1 MSEKII
7 KNIDWLL
14 FFFILPITFFGLLT
28 MRNFTDPSGG
38 AFFPKQILWLVISL
52 IVFFLASFIDFR
64 FLKQTKVIV
73 IAYLFFTF
81 LLLVLFLLGKVTNG
95 AQSWF
100 DFGFFS
106 FQPVDMMKLA
116 LIILLAKYFSRRHV
130 EIKNIKHVLISGLYA
145 IVPFLLVFLQPDF
158 GSAMVIFFIW
168 FGMVLVSGISKTHL
182 IFVIISGV
190 LVFLALW
197 LFVFAPYQK
206 DRIKTFIDPLS
217 NIHGAG
223 YNVFQSTIAV
233 GSGQVVGK
241 GVGFGSQSRLSFLP
255 EPETDF
261 IFAAFSE
268 EWGFVGSFILI
279 ILFVLIIWR
288 ILYGA
293 YLGSTN
299 FETLYALGFCIF
311 LISHIVVNVGMNL
324 GIFPVTGIPLP
335 FMSYGGSHLLTE
347 FLGLGILMSMRRY
360 SRPAHRDDMKNEF
373 LGF

>member
-1 MSEKII
+1 MTEKII

-14 FFFILPITFFGLLT
+14 FFFIIPITLFGLLT
-28 MRNFTDPSGG
+28 MRNFVDPEIGG
-38 AFFPKQILWLVISL
+38 FFTKQLIWCAISL
-52 IVFFLASFIDFR
+52 IVFFVASFVDFR

-73 IAYLFFTF
+73 VAYLFFTF
-81 LLLVLFLLGKVTNG
+81 LLLILFVLGKVTNG

-100 DFGFFS
+100 NFGFFS
-106 FQPVDMMKLA
+106 FQPVDMMKLVFI
-116 LIILLAKYFSRRHV
+116 LLLAKYFSRRHV
-130 EIKNIKHVLISGLYA
+130 EIKNTKHIFISGFYA
-145 IVPFLLVFLQPDF
+145 LVPFLLVFLQPDF

-168 FGMVLVSGISKTHL
+168 FGMVLVSGISKKHL
-182 IFVIISGV
+182 IFVLVSGV
-190 LVFLALW
+190 LMFVALW
-197 LFVFAPYQK
+197 VFVFAPYQK

-217 NIHGAG
+217 NIQGAG
-223 YNVFQSTIAV
+223 YNVFQSTVAV

-268 EWGFVGSFILI
+268 EWGFIGSLILI
-279 ILFVLIIWR
+279 LLFCLVIWR
-288 ILYGA
+288 ILYLS
-293 YLGSTN
+293 YIGSTN
-299 FETLYALGFCIF
+299 FETLYALGFAIF
-311 LISHIVVNVGMNL
+311 LISHIVVNIGMNL

-347 FLGLGILMSMRRY
+347 FLGLGILMSMHRY